1 MTSTVV
7 SLRLSS
13 EAILAIDGL
22 VGARGRS
29 EFIRRAVL
37 TALGDEALAFADG
50 PAPERVRVEVS
61 VAEVKSKSVA
71 EEVLERIEVRSAAA
85 ARDVVLPKVAPKPG
99 GSIEHRFASDGTVL
113 MMALRSRRMTVREAV
128 AELGWNAM
136 RVEAAAKALGGLI
149 ALKAGGVMEL
159 VDE

>member
-22 VGARGRS
+22 VGSRGRS
-29 EFIRRAVL
+29 EFIRDAVL
-37 TALGDEALAFADG
+37 AALVSTGSEMEHVG
-50 PAPERVRVEVS
+50 SETVEVEAPKPKL
-61 VAEVKSKSVA
+61 VPTT
-71 EEVLERIEVRSAAA
+71 VR
-85 ARDVVLPKVAPKPG
+85 VAPKPAVKVEPG
-99 GSIEHRFASDGTVL
+99 GVPDAAKPLVD
-113 MMALRSRRMTVREAV
+113 ALRVRRMTVREAV

-136 RVEAAAKALGGLI
+136 RVEAAAKALGDRI
-149 ALKAGGVMEL
+149 VFRAGGVMEL